1 MKTTEATVE
10 FGGAVIFVQTYSE
23 EYFVPT
29 SKVVKYSV
37 GRTSSGHFWMLQ
49 LELVDRGTVCFGQ
62 YEDYDSAFKDLRE
75 LLGEIYGKKPEE
87 YKTKCE
93 I

>member
-29 SKVVKYSV
+29 S
-37 GRTSSGHFWMLQ
+37 
-49 LELVDRGTVCFGQ
+49 
-62 YEDYDSAFKDLRE
+62 
-75 LLGEIYGKKPEE
+75 EE
-87 YKTKCE
+87 HKTKCE